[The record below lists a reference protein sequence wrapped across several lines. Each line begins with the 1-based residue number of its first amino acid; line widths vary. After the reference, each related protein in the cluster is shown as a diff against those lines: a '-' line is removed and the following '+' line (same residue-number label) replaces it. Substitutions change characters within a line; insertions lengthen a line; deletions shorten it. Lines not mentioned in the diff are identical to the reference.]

1 MTSPTSLV
9 EQFESSIDRIANSLH
24 GKTLKFYPSIV
35 GSIIFIL
42 VSLTIFWWMPSQ
54 IKIQPGAITARTFPS
69 LMAGIMLACSIA
81 VLLREVIKII
91 RKQPLDV
98 SELNLLTE
106 TKALIILGLFVVFA
120 VLAELIGF
128 IPSSVIYS
136 ILMLVYFRIKK
147 WSYYLI
153 VSLSAIVIG
162 LIFQKLLNV
171 TLP

>member
-1 MTSPTSLV
+1 MTPPISLV
-9 EQFESSIDRIANSLH
+9 EQFEAAIDRIANSLH
-24 GKTLKFYPSIV
+24 GKTLRFYPSIV

-42 VSLTIFWWMPSQ
+42 LSLAIFWWMPSQ

-69 LMAGIMLACSIA
+69 LMAGIMLACSVA
-81 VLLREVIKII
+81 VLLREIVKII

-106 TKALIILGLFVVFA
+106 AKALIILSLFVVFA

-128 IPSSVIYS
+128 IPSSAIYS

>member
-1 MTSPTSLV
+1 MTLPTSRVRQL
-9 EQFESSIDRIANSLH
+9 ETSIDRIADSLH

-35 GSIIFIL
+35 GSIIFIVL
-42 VSLTIFWWMPSQ
+42 SLAIFWWMPSQ

-69 LMAGIMLACSIA
+69 LMAGIMLACSLV
-81 VLLREVIKII
+81 VLLREIVKIV
-91 RKQPLDV
+91 RKQPLVV

-106 TKALIILGLFVVFA
+106 MKALIILSLFVVFA

-162 LIFQKLLNV
+162 LAFQNLLNV
-171 TLP
+171 KLP